1 MRTISPIFGVYSIFF
16 VLKKFIFFFLH
27 PVHQDPHWTIDEERE
42 QRSPTGPNA
51 LLTKS
56 LSSEVGHFSNL
67 YYRRRFS
74 PLSERSRRSS
84 SAASASGPG

>member
-1 MRTISPIFGVYSIFF
+1 MRTIFPIFD
-16 VLKKFIFFFLH
+16 VLFYFFFFQEIYFFLS
-27 PVHQDPHWTIDEERE
+27 PVHQDPHWTVDEKRE
-42 QRSPTGPNA
+42 QRSPTGPNV

-67 YYRRRFS
+67 YNRRRFS
-74 PLSERSRRSS
+74 PLSERSRRLS